1 MKRTLKKIGCGRL
14 SKNPATYQSVY
25 PTPKDLPASSL
36 QSRLKPVRRVNNRHL
51 SGLGKVVDMQEAYAL
66 HEGAFGTA
74 IVLEARANLVSHAHS
89 ETQLALWLGGAR
101 ACAHVGA
108 EVVSYGE
115 NMALGI
121 NAFEAHDMVRLDNA
135 GPCLFLV
142 FMLKKEWLDELSE
155 TKARSFRFPSPHVP
169 ISAAMRRSCWRVLDL
184 IISADAQRQA
194 IDDEVERLL
203 EAAIAA
209 SAVGDDDMAA
219 GGVGVM
225 LDHRIRSAIA
235 HMRAHVAEQTTI
247 DDIAAK
253 VGLSRARF
261 FALFRDQLHTTPQ
274 VFWSGV
280 RVEEAMRRVS
290 EGSALTDVAM
300 DLGFSAPGNF
310 SRFFKEHTGVSP
322 SIFKRATRDP
332 SPVTVTG
339 IPRD

>member
-1 MKRTLKKIGCGRL
+1 
-14 SKNPATYQSVY
+14 
-25 PTPKDLPASSL
+25 
-36 QSRLKPVRRVNNRHL
+36 
-51 SGLGKVVDMQEAYAL
+51 MQEAYAL

-101 ACAHVGA
+101 ARAHVGSD
-108 EVVSYGE
+108 VVAYSE
-115 NMALGI
+115 NMALGV
-121 NAFEAHDMVRLDNA
+121 NAFQAHDMVRLDDTSS
-135 GPCLFLV
+135 CLFIV
-142 FMLKKEWLDELSE
+142 FMLKKAWLDDLGES
-155 TKARSFRFPSPHVP
+155 KARSFQFPSPHVP

-184 IISADAQRQA
+184 IISAGSSRQA

-209 SAVGDDDMAA
+209 STTGDATSPPDMVG
-219 GGVGVM
+219 GM
-225 LDHRIRSAIA
+225 LDHRLRSAIS
-235 HMRAHVAEQTTI
+235 HMRANVSEKTTI
-247 DDIAAK
+247 DEIAAK
-253 VGLSRARF
+253 VGLSRARL
-261 FALFRDQLHTTPQ
+261 FALFRDQLRTTPQ

-290 EGSALTDVAM
+290 EGSELTNVAL

-322 SIFKRATRDP
+322 SIFKRATRAP

>member
-1 MKRTLKKIGCGRL
+1 
-14 SKNPATYQSVY
+14 
-25 PTPKDLPASSL
+25 
-36 QSRLKPVRRVNNRHL
+36 
-51 SGLGKVVDMQEAYAL
+51 MQEAYAL

-74 IVLEARANLVSHAHS
+74 IVLEARANLVAHAHS

-108 EVVSYGE
+108 EVVPYSE
-115 NMALGI
+115 NVALGV
-121 NAFEAHDMVRLDNA
+121 NAFEAHDMVRLEGTGA
-135 GPCLFLV
+135 CLFLV
-142 FMLKKEWLDELSE
+142 FMVKKDWLDELGQA
-155 TKARSFRFPSPHVP
+155 KARSFRFPSPHVP
-169 ISAAMRRSCWRVLDL
+169 ISSAMRRSCWRVLDL
-184 IISADAQRQA
+184 IISTKFSKQA
-194 IDDEVERLL
+194 IDVEVERLL

-209 SAVGDDDMAA
+209 STIGDDGDAP
-219 GGVGVM
+219 GDVGFM
-225 LDHRIRSAIA
+225 LDQRLRSAIS
-235 HMRAHVAEQTTI
+235 HMRANVSEKTSI
-247 DDIAAK
+247 DEIAAK

-290 EGSALTDVAM
+290 EGSQLTEVAL